1 MKKMNLGDLAEFRL
15 LLMEFNPLTLIII
28 TVSSYLISLFLF
40 F

>member
-15 LLMEFNPLTLIII
+15 LLREFNPLTLIMI